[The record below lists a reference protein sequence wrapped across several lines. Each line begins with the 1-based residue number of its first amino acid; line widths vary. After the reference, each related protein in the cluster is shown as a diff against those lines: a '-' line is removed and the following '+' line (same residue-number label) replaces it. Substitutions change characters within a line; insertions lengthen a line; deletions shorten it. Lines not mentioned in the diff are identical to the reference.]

1 MDKKSALKSIGELLY
16 EEKPFYVPF
25 YQRGYRWEEQH
36 VFALLND
43 LYSFYKLRK
52 KPAAKVMY
60 YCLQP
65 LVIKNERDRYVVADG
80 QQRLT
85 TIFII
90 LKAFNREKRKFSIIY
105 DRGGSKEFLE
115 NIHKKTKEE
124 AKQNAD
130 FWYMYNAYRTAL
142 NWIDNKKVN
151 EKFNEDKVEEFMN
164 FIRRGEEIIDG
175 RDVNNN
181 IRFIW
186 YELPPDEDEFEVFIR
201 LNIGKVPLTNA
212 ELVKSF
218 LVSQIKGKEENEKE
232 KEPKIEERY
241 AISKEWDDMEYA
253 LRDDEFFGFISSE
266 DLKNRIEIIFQI
278 FLGKSSYENY
288 ELYEELV
295 EKFENEYKKGIN
307 DNRNVPVKKLW
318 KDIKAIFEM
327 LRFWY
332 QDREFYHLIGFLT
345 SLRSKDERM
354 HIVDIYKLY
363 KESLDK
369 RDFKRKLLEKVRGKA
384 KVEKLLKLREV
395 IEVDEENFEKKIK
408 EYNDLTY
415 GSYNN
420 NKNIEDILL
429 LFNIATLITSSK
441 DSFIRFSFYKFNV
454 DKWSLEH
461 ITPRTDKLKQN
472 IKKVIEEIKKLE
484 LPDVKISDNEEE
496 WESFIRENFIDKF
509 FKEDE
514 NKDLLFNLTLL
525 PQRLNSAIK
534 NNIFLVKRNQ
544 IIEFDKNG
552 EFIPIATKN
561 VFLKFY
567 SDFRKHSCDMKK
579 WTLEDA
585 KSYIRNMIESVKSL
599 LEESDG

>member
-1 MDKKSALKSIGELLY
+1 MLKSIGELLY

-25 YQRGYRWEEQH
+25 YQRGYRWEKKH
-36 VFALLND
+36 VLALLND
-43 LYSFYKLRK
+43 LYSFYRLTKGSST
-52 KPAAKVMY
+52 KVRY

-65 LVIKNERDRYVVADG
+65 LVIKNEKDKYVVVDG
-80 QQRLT
+80 QQRLI

-90 LKAFNREKRKFSIIY
+90 LKAFENFINREKRKFSLIY
-105 DRGGSKEFLE
+105 DRDGSGEFLK
-115 NIHKKTKEE
+115 NIHKKNEEE

-130 FWYMYNAYRTAL
+130 FWYMYNAYRTVL
-142 NWIDNKKVN
+142 DWIENKKVN
-151 EKFNEDKVEEFMN
+151 EKFNEDKAEDFMN

-186 YELPPDEDEFEVFIR
+186 YELPVNEDEFEVFIR

-218 LVSQIKGKEENEKE
+218 LVSQGKDE
-232 KEPKIEERY
+232 EERY
-241 AISKEWDDMEYA
+241 AISKEWDDIEHA
-253 LRDDEFFGFISSE
+253 LRDNEFFGFISSE

-278 FLGKSSYENY
+278 FLGKSSYKNY

-295 EKFENEYKKGIN
+295 EKFEKEYKKSIN
-307 DNRNVPVKKLW
+307 DNGNVPIKKLW
-318 KDIKAIFEM
+318 KDIKAIFGM

-345 SLRSKDERM
+345 SLRSKGERM

-363 KESLDK
+363 KESSDK
-369 RDFKRKLLEKVRGKA
+369 RDFKRKLLEEVKKKT
-384 KVEKLLKLREV
+384 KVEKLLELRE
-395 IEVDEENFEKKIK
+395 IIDEEDFEKKIK
-408 EYNDLTY
+408 EYGDLTY
-415 GSYNN
+415 GSYNK
-420 NKNIEDILL
+420 NKTIEDILL

-441 DSFIRFSFYKFNV
+441 DSFVRFSFYRFNA

-461 ITPRTDKLKQN
+461 ITPRTDKLKQD

-484 LPDVKISDNEEE
+484 LPDVKIPDDEEE
-496 WESFIRENFIDKF
+496 WESFIRENFIDEF

-544 IIEFDKNG
+544 IIEFDKKG

-561 VFLKFY
+561 VFLKYY
-567 SDFRKHSCDMKK
+567 SDFRKHNCDMKK

-585 KSYIRNMIESVKSL
+585 KSYLRNMIESVKSL
-599 LEESDG
+599 LEESDE